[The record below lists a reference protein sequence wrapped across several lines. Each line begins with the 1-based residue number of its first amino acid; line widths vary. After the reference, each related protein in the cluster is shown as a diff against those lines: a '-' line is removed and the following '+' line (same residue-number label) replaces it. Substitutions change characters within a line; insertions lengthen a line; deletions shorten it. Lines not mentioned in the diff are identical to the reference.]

1 MKVSIL
7 PTTYEF
13 DNLLRGRLIQK
24 SKMHGIHR
32 DFVV

>member
-7 PTTYEF
+7 PSTHAF
-13 DNLLRGRLIQK
+13 DNLPRGRLIQK